1 MKFETAFNCGDKAWT
16 FDGEGASQV
25 TVGQVQVTYT
35 HSKGLNGG
43 RVDPDIPV
51 AFDNFK
57 PKKATYEERYMCIET
72 GIVSGSIYTLG
83 QSIFRT
89 REECEQANAERIE
102 QNKRHK
108 EEMRRIDIERAQRRI
123 EEAQAELRKLGISA

>member
-1 MKFETAFNCGDKAWT
+1 MKFETAFSCGEKAWA
-16 FDGEGASQV
+16 FDGERAHQV

-43 RVDPDIPV
+43 VVDPDIPV

-72 GIVSGSIYTLG
+72 GVGSGSIYTLG

-89 REECEQANAERIE
+89 KAECEQANAEQME
-102 QNKRHK
+102 QRKRYQ
-108 EEMRRIDIERAQRRI
+108 EQMRKMGIERAQLRI
-123 EEAQAELRKLGISA
+123 ADAQAELRKLGAV